1 MRCGSYKCV
10 EAAWQ
15 HTIFTLP
22 PLTPPYKGGEGK
34 GARLFPMASFGRS
47 LMVMPSLMIMPTWS
61 VSLLCVVIW
70 VVGSGMSSGVCRV
83 EEGTDPR
90 VMMRELKGTCSEEDR
105 QALAVS
111 ADDVLAALQKG
122 RGVAL
127 KGAVLTGDLPLDRL
141 SLQPFEP
148 GLVKHPDIVER
159 IQAERVSEVRVIH
172 GPFMLEDV
180 EVQGILATH
189 LVKPGYIVVR
199 GPVSLRG
206 STVRRSMDLSRMVIL
221 EQADFSGMHVG
232 HEGFFIRAV
241 FAQDA
246 DFTRTAFGTHSRF
259 HQALFMGKAVFTGAR
274 FEGLAELLEVSF
286 AEDAEFGR
294 TRFLQ
299 GTGFSGS
306 RFRKTLDLSGSRFER
321 EVYFRFAEFQGKT
334 DFHRALF
341 RNTVDFTDAR
351 FQGDAD
357 FREAVFERPGLISGI
372 DLPES
377 GGKGG
382 PTGRDR
388 DFFLLLAILAVLWLL
403 LLAVWK
409 RKGR

>member
-1 MRCGSYKCV
+1 
-10 EAAWQ
+10 
-15 HTIFTLP
+15 
-22 PLTPPYKGGEGK
+22 
-34 GARLFPMASFGRS
+34 
-47 LMVMPSLMIMPTWS
+47 MPTWS
-61 VSLLCVVIW
+61 VSLLFVVIW
-70 VVGSGMSSGVCRV
+70 TAGTAMSWGVCRV

-90 VMMRELKGTCSEEDR
+90 VMVRELTGACGDEDR

-111 ADDVLAALQKG
+111 ADDVLAALQQG
-122 RGVAL
+122 SGVVL
-127 KGAVLTGDLPLDRL
+127 KGVVLTGDLPLDRL
-141 SLQPFEP
+141 SLQPFKP
-148 GLVKHPDIVER
+148 GLVKHPAIVER

-172 GPFMLEDV
+172 GPFILEDV
-180 EVQGILATH
+180 EVQGILATN
-189 LVKPGYIVVR
+189 LIKSGYIVVR

-221 EQADFSGMHVG
+221 ERADFSGMHIG

-259 HQALFMGKAVFTGAR
+259 HQARFMGKAAFTGAR

-321 EVYFRFAEFQGKT
+321 EVYFRFTEFQGKT

-341 RNTVDFTDAR
+341 RNTVDFTEAR
-351 FQGDAD
+351 FQDDAD
-357 FREAVFERPGLISGI
+357 FREAVFEQPHLVSGVDLSGPGDEAGMNA
-372 DLPES
+372 
-377 GGKGG
+377 
-382 PTGRDR
+382 RDR
-388 DFFLLLAILAVLWLL
+388 DFFILFLILAVLGLL
-403 LLAVWK
+403 LLVVWK
-409 RKGR
+409 KKGR

>member
-1 MRCGSYKCV
+1 MLFLRLLSPLSV
-10 EAAWQ
+10 IPD
-15 HTIFTLP
+15 IFNR
-22 PLTPPYKGGEGK
+22 ESSV
-34 GARLFPMASFGRS
+34 FSFFSFGRS
-47 LMVMPSLMIMPTWS
+47 KTLDSCFRRNDRSGALYARNLMIMPTWS
-61 VSLLCVVIW
+61 VSLLCVIVW
-70 VVGSGMSSGVCRV
+70 VAGTAMSWGVCRV

-90 VMMRELKGTCSEEDR
+90 VMVRELTGACGDEDR

-111 ADDVLAALQKG
+111 ADDVLAALQQG
-122 RGVAL
+122 SGVVL
-127 KGAVLTGDLPLDRL
+127 KGVVLTGDLPLDRL
-141 SLQPFEP
+141 NLQPFKP
-148 GLVKHPDIVER
+148 GLVKHPAIVER

-172 GPFMLEDV
+172 GPFILEDV
-180 EVQGILATH
+180 EVQGILATN
-189 LVKPGYIVVR
+189 LIKSGYIVVR

-221 EQADFSGMHVG
+221 ERADFSDMHIG

-259 HQALFMGKAVFTGAR
+259 HQARFLGKAAFTGAR

-321 EVYFRFAEFQGKT
+321 EVYFRFTEFQGKT

-341 RNTVDFTDAR
+341 RNTVDFTEAR
-351 FQGDAD
+351 FQSDAD
-357 FREAVFERPGLISGI
+357 FREAVFEQPGLISGI

-388 DFFLLLAILAVLWLL
+388 DFFILFLILAVLGLL

-409 RKGR
+409 KKGR